1 MLRARQPYKHA
12 AWWSKNHKCSIEN
25 QPKGYV
31 KKDFK
36 SALARQIMKLA
47 TFDNVEGNCPVS
59 FVAKSYGDTA
69 LVTSEKING
78 IQIATA

>member
-1 MLRARQPYKHA
+1 
-12 AWWSKNHKCSIEN
+12 
-25 QPKGYV
+25 
-31 KKDFK
+31 
-36 SALARQIMKLA
+36 MKLA

-78 IQIATA
+78 IQIATAWKAKGQRKIKNKKKSFIFQKYVQSAVFYSTKDKYWG